1 MRAANYILTAM
12 LLLSIIMIT
21 SAQDFTL
28 DIFGNANMDD
38 LIDDR
43 DIAYVEG
50 ILNGA
55 NKQTNLTDAD
65 QNGKVDQDDIAR
77 IKQIID
83 GTESELYYIDAR
95 GETAKVKHP
104 LKKIIIAYD
113 NTAEIIRI
121 LGAEDRVV
129 GVDSGSSAG
138 AILKYPTYFPEFNKT
153 PSIGSRDDCDAEMI
167 LKLKPDAVIVGI
179 KKGCPEIESK
189 IKDANIDIVR
199 LETWSK
205 GVPNLMMLAY
215 MLDEV
220 DNAKEYLEWQNGYL
234 DMVREKVADIPLEKR
249 PRVFIDRPGN
259 TTVIRGSG
267 YSEAVETAGGINI
280 AADLKTSSDTTLPPV
295 DTEWVLEQ
303 NPDYIIGLSWSGGY
317 EVDNESVLK
326 VRYDQ
331 ILGTSGFDKT
341 NAGKDKNVFV
351 TYFINTLGPG
361 YHIGILYFAKWLH
374 PDLFGDLDPQKVHQE
389 YIDKYQHVD
398 YNLKEHGV
406 FVYPKN

>member
-1 MRAANYILTAM
+1 MNMNAY
-12 LLLSIIMIT
+12 LLVIT
-21 SAQDFTL
+21 IGLMSSALASAVDFTL

-38 LIDDR
+38 LIDDS
-43 DIAYVEG
+43 DISYVEG
-50 ILNGA
+50 ILNNTNERTDLADA
-55 NKQTNLTDAD
+55 NQDGT
-65 QNGKVDQDDIAR
+65 VDQSDIDR

-83 GTESELYYIDAR
+83 GTESELYYIDAS
-95 GETAKVKHP
+95 GETARVKHP
-104 LKKIIIAYD
+104 LNKIIIAYD

-121 LGAEDRVV
+121 LGAQDRVV

-138 AILKYPTYFPEFNKT
+138 AIMRYPTYFPEFNKT
-153 PSIGSRDDCDAEMI
+153 PSIGSRNDCDAEMI
-167 LKLKPDAVIVGI
+167 LSLKPDAVIVGI

-205 GVPNLMMLAY
+205 GVQTMMMLAY

-220 DNAKEYLEWQNGYL
+220 DRARQYREWQNGYL
-234 DMVREKVADIPLEKR
+234 DMVKERVADIPLEKR
-249 PRVFIDRPGN
+249 PRVFVDRPGN

-267 YSEAVETAGGINI
+267 YSEAIEAAGGINI
-280 AADLKTSSDTTLPPV
+280 AADMKTDSDTYLPPV
-295 DTEWVLEQ
+295 DVEWVLKE

-317 EVDNESVLK
+317 EVDDENVLK
-326 VRYDQ
+326 ERYDE
-331 ILGTSGFDKT
+331 IMGTSGFNET
-341 NAGKDKNVFV
+341 NAGKNNKVFV

-374 PDLFGDLDPQKVHQE
+374 PDLFSDLDPQAAHQE
-389 YIDKYQHVD
+389 YIDRFQNVD
-398 YNLKEHGV
+398 YNLGEHGV